1 MCLELKKK
9 KNVSHSACLYNI
21 NKIGENNQ
29 HMHTLQTTTIP
40 TCRTRRMDGTISTA
54 VGGEREVVT

>member
-1 MCLELKKK
+1 
-9 KNVSHSACLYNI
+9 
-21 NKIGENNQ
+21 
-29 HMHTLQTTTIP
+29 MHTLQTTTIP